1 MSSGNSR
8 PFARTVINVDE
19 VDAISMDNGEGLGS
33 GMGVGTTKTRSVAEL
48 DMKTNVSEGFGYK
61 MII

>member
-8 PFARTVINVDE
+8 PFACAVINVDE

-33 GMGVGTTKTRSVAEL
+33 RMGVGTTKTRSVAEL
-48 DMKTNVSEGFGYK
+48 DTKTNVGEGFGYK
-61 MII
+61 MIV

>member
-8 PFARTVINVDE
+8 PFARAVINVDE

-48 DMKTNVSEGFGYK
+48 DMKTNVGKGFRYK

>member
-8 PFARTVINVDE
+8 PFAHAVINVDK

-33 GMGVGTTKTRSVAEL
+33 GMGVGTMKTRSVAEL
-48 DMKTNVSEGFGYK
+48 DTKTNVSEGFGYK
-61 MII
+61 MIV

>member
-8 PFARTVINVDE
+8 PFACAVINDDK
-19 VDAISMDNGEGLGS
+19 VDAISMDNSEGLGS

-48 DMKTNVSEGFGYK
+48 DMKTNVGEGFGYK

>member
-1 MSSGNSR
+1 MSSSNSQ
-8 PFARTVINVDE
+8 PFACAVINVDE

-48 DMKTNVSEGFGYK
+48 DTKTNVGEGFRYK

>member
-1 MSSGNSR
+1 MSSSNSQ
-8 PFARTVINVDE
+8 PFTHAVINVDE
-19 VDAISMDNGEGLGS
+19 VDAISMINGEGLGS

-48 DMKTNVSEGFGYK
+48 DMKTNVGEGFGYK